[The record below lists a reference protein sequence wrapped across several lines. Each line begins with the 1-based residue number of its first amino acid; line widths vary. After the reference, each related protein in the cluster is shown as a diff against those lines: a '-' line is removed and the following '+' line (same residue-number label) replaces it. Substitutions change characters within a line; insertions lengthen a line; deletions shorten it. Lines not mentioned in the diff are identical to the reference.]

1 MSLIRNA
8 ATGALAAML
17 LGSAACARNSQ
28 MSSAGDVL
36 PAYDQ
41 YSNSA
46 LLHVTSAYLGDVQVY
61 TEAQG
66 SRDYLG
72 VVSSIAPSNLVL
84 DPALVPNANVYVLL
98 RSSDGDTKRLGP
110 IGVRKGS
117 VVDIKI
123 PATVRGALYS
133 MR

>member
-8 ATGALAAML
+8 ATGALAALL

-36 PAYDQ
+36 PAYDA
-41 YSNSA
+41 YANSA
-46 LLHVTSAYLGDVQVY
+46 LLHVTSGYFGDVQVY
-61 TEAQG
+61 SEAQG

-72 VVSSIAPSNLVL
+72 VVSSISPSNLVL
-84 DPALVPNANVYVLL
+84 DPAIVPNAGFYVVL
-98 RSSDGDTKRLGP
+98 RSSDGEQKRLGP
-110 IGVRKGS
+110 ISVRKGS

>member
-8 ATGALAAML
+8 STGALAALL

-36 PAYDQ
+36 PAYDE
-41 YSNSA
+41 YANSA
-46 LLHVTSAYLGDVQVY
+46 LLHVTSNYLGDVQVF
-61 TEAQG
+61 TVAQG

-84 DPALVPNANVYVLL
+84 DPALVPNANIYVLL
-98 RSSDGDTKRLGP
+98 RSSDGDQKTLGP
-110 IGVRKGS
+110 ISVRKGS

-123 PATVRGALYS
+123 PATVRGSLYS